1 MQITDLVAI
10 GKLGNSIDEKGF
22 ISFRKNSNFQQSYLT
37 KKDVFLLFKD
47 HRVRYVSI
55 DKVINEKRLKLRFL
69 ETDVTEEAADAGSV
83 CVALP
88 ESELVK
94 FNREAD
100 FIDPVGMKVVI
111 NQKELGNVIDFF
123 NNSVQDILIVKT
135 TENKEIMI
143 PDVDYYVVNKD
154 KNSKMINV
162 KNIRE
167 LLDL

>member
-37 KKDVFLLFKD
+37 QKDIFLLFKD

-55 DKVINEKRLKLRFL
+55 DKVISEKRLKLRFL
-69 ETDVTEEAADAGSV
+69 ETEVTEEAAQSGGV
-83 CVALP
+83 RVTLP
-88 ESELVK
+88 KSDLVK
-94 FNREAD
+94 FHRDAD
-100 FIDPVGMKVVI
+100 FINPVGMKVVF
-111 NQKELGNVIDFF
+111 NKKELGNVIDFF
-123 NNSVQDILIVKT
+123 NNSVQDILIVMT

-143 PDVDYYVVNKD
+143 PDVDYYVINKD
-154 KNSKMINV
+154 KSNKMINV
-162 KNIRE
+162 RNIRE